1 MKKIMDIKDLV
12 ENDFFEG
19 VLLEIFR
26 PKEMSRPRVRPVYEL
41 PRDILVEFPMNLR
54 TENPIG
60 TRFISNVKVCQK
72 RNRDGS
78 LRGQKYLCAD
88 KMSIKLV
95 REYSPLGK
103 MYAVQKTGTV
113 SDRSFE
119 YIKS

>member
-1 MKKIMDIKDLV
+1 MDIRELV
-12 ENDFFEG
+12 ENELFED
-19 VLLEIFR
+19 VLLEIFI

-41 PRDILVEFPMNLR
+41 PRNILVEFPMNLR
-54 TENPIG
+54 IENPIG
-60 TRFISNVKVCQK
+60 TRFTSNVKVCQK
-72 RNRDGS
+72 KNRDGC

-88 KMSIKLV
+88 KKSIKLV

-103 MYAVQKTGTV
+103 MYAVQKSGTV

>member
-1 MKKIMDIKDLV
+1 MDIKDLV
-12 ENDFFEG
+12 ENDLFEG

-26 PKEMSRPRVRPVYEL
+26 PKEMSRPRLRPVYEL

-72 RNRDGS
+72 RNRDGN
-78 LRGQKYLCAD
+78 LRGRKYLCAD
-88 KMSIKLV
+88 KKSIKLV
-95 REYSPLGK
+95 RDQTPLRK
-103 MYAVQKTGTV
+103 IYAVQKPGTV

-119 YIKS
+119 YKKMI

>member
-1 MKKIMDIKDLV
+1 MDIKELV
-12 ENDFFEG
+12 ENDSFEE
-19 VLLEIFR
+19 VLLEIFI
-26 PKEMSRPRVRPVYEL
+26 PKELSRPRVRPVYEL

-88 KMSIKLV
+88 KISIKLV

-103 MYAVQKTGTV
+103 MYAVQKSGTV

>member
-1 MKKIMDIKDLV
+1 MDIKELV
-12 ENDFFEG
+12 ENDSFEE
-19 VLLEIFR
+19 VLLEIFI
-26 PKEMSRPRVRPVYEL
+26 PKELSRPRVRPVTEL

-78 LRGQKYLCAD
+78 PRGRKYLCAD
-88 KMSIKLV
+88 KKSIHLV
-95 REYSPLGK
+95 RDQTPLRK
-103 MYAVQKTGTV
+103 IYAVQKMGTV

-119 YIKS
+119 YKKMI

>member
-1 MKKIMDIKDLV
+1 MDIKDLV

-26 PKEMSRPRVRPVYEL
+26 PKEMSRSRVRPVFEL
-41 PRDILVEFPMNLR
+41 PRNILVEFPMNLR
-54 TENPIG
+54 IENPIG
-60 TRFISNVKVCQK
+60 TRFTSNVKVCQK
-72 RNRDGS
+72 RNKDGS
-78 LRGQKYLCAD
+78 PRGQKYLCAD
-88 KMSIKLV
+88 KISIKLV

-103 MYAVQKTGTV
+103 MYAVKKTGTV

>member
-1 MKKIMDIKDLV
+1 MDIKELV
-12 ENDFFEG
+12 ENDSFEE
-19 VLLEIFR
+19 VLLEIFI
-26 PKEMSRPRVRPVYEL
+26 PKELSRPRVRPVYEL

-78 LRGQKYLCAD
+78 LRGRKYLCAD
-88 KMSIKLV
+88 KKSILLV
-95 REYSPLGK
+95 SEHTPLRK
-103 MYAVQKTGTV
+103 IYAVKKLGTV

-119 YIKS
+119 YKKS